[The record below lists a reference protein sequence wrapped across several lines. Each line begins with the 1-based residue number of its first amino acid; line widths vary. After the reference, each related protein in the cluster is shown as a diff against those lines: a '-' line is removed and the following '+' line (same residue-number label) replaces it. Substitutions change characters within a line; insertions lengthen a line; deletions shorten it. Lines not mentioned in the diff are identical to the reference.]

1 MGIQIDKDK
10 CTGCGRCLAVCP
22 FGCMEVVERKAIIKE
37 GCTVCGA
44 CRDVCEFEA
53 VAIERGSSRGTPDI
67 EKYSGVLVFA
77 EQHQGKL
84 RDCTLELLGAGKK
97 LADKLQQE
105 LAAALIGSEVDTL
118 CPTLFA
124 HGADKVYLFQDE
136 ILKFYHTDPYAAAMT
151 AVIAQQKPS
160 IVLFGATTTG
170 RDLAPR
176 LAARLR
182 TGLTADCTELEI
194 EDESGL
200 LLQIRPAFGG
210 NIMASIKCSNYRPQM
225 ATVRPKVMKKP
236 APDLSRR
243 GEIIRVEGKI
253 NPKTIRTKVIQVI
266 ETMDQIVNLEEAEI
280 VVSGGRGLGKAENF
294 HLLEELAKS
303 LGGAVG
309 ASRAA
314 VDAGWK
320 PHSFQ
325 VGQTG
330 KTVCPKLYI
339 ACGISGAI
347 QHLVG
352 IQTSDMIVAVNKD
365 PEAPIFKVA
374 DFGIVGDLFQ
384 IIPELTQV
392 VREFKGDNG
401 SGECER

>member
-1 MGIQIDKDK
+1 
-10 CTGCGRCLAVCP
+10 
-22 FGCMEVVERKAIIKE
+22 
-37 GCTVCGA
+37 
-44 CRDVCEFEA
+44 
-53 VAIERGSSRGTPDI
+53 
-67 EKYSGVLVFA
+67 
-77 EQHQGKL
+77 
-84 RDCTLELLGAGKK
+84 
-97 LADKLQQE
+97 
-105 LAAALIGSEVDTL
+105 
-118 CPTLFA
+118 
-124 HGADKVYLFQDE
+124 
-136 ILKFYHTDPYAAAMT
+136 
-151 AVIAQQKPS
+151 
-160 IVLFGATTTG
+160 
-170 RDLAPR
+170 
-176 LAARLR
+176 
-182 TGLTADCTELEI
+182 
-194 EDESGL
+194 
-200 LLQIRPAFGG
+200 
-210 NIMASIKCSNYRPQM
+210 
-225 ATVRPKVMKKP
+225 
-236 APDLSRR
+236 
-243 GEIIRVEGKI
+243 
-253 NPKTIRTKVIQVI
+253 
-266 ETMDQIVNLEEAEI
+266 MDQIVNLEEAEI

-294 HLLEELAKS
+294 HLLEELANS

-352 IQTSDMIVAVNKD
+352 IQTSDMIVAINKD

>member
-1 MGIQIDKDK
+1 MGIGIDQDK
-10 CTGCGRCLAVCP
+10 CTGCGRCPAFCP
-22 FGCMEVVERKAIIKE
+22 FGCLEVVDGKAVIKE
-37 GCTVCGA
+37 GCLVCGA
-44 CRDVCEFEA
+44 CREVCDFEA
-53 VAIERGSSRGTPDI
+53 IVLQSEPSRGIPDL

-84 RDCTLELLGAGKK
+84 RDCTLELLGAGRK
-97 LADKLQQE
+97 LADQTRQE
-105 LAAALIGSEVDTL
+105 LAAALIGSEVDML
-118 CPTLFA
+118 CPPLFA
-124 HGADKVYLFQDE
+124 HGADKVYLVQDE
-136 ILKFYHTDPYAAAMT
+136 KLKFYHTDPYAASLG
-151 AVIAQQKPS
+151 AVIVQQKPS

-182 TGLTADCTELEI
+182 TGLTADCTGLEI
-194 EDESGL
+194 EEESGH

-210 NIMASIKCSNYRPQM
+210 NIMACIKCANVRPQM
-225 ATVRPKVMKKP
+225 ATVRPKVMKKTV
-236 APDLSRR
+236 PDLSRR
-243 GEIIRVEGKI
+243 GEIIKVEGKV
-253 NPKTIRTKVIQVI
+253 NPKSIRTKVIQVI

-280 VVSGGRGLGKAENF
+280 VVSGGRGLGRAESF
-294 HLLEELAKS
+294 HLLEELAQA

-384 IIPELTQV
+384 IIPELTRV

-401 SGECER
+401 SGGCER